1 MLGESGPKSITSNG
15 TGTLPNKNPET
26 LLNEGGKAMKRLL
39 FSLFLATLWVSV
51 VQAENRVQVPLG
63 DSPTLGPADAPVTMI
78 EFIDFQ

>member
-1 MLGESGPKSITSNG
+1 
-15 TGTLPNKNPET
+15 
-26 LLNEGGKAMKRLL
+26 MKRLL
-39 FSLFLATLWVSV
+39 FAFLLAALWGAV